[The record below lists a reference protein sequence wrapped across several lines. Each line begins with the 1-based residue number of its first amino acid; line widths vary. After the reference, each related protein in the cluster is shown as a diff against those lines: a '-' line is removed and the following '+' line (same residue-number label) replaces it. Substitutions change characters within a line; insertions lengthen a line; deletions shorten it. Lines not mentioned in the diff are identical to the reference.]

1 MHGELGNAPWGPT
14 RVLTLLKDGIVRATV
29 TGFATILVV
38 ALLAT
43 WSAGEAQPAG
53 RVPRVGVLLTG
64 SESGYSPYVEALRQG
79 LREHGY
85 VEGRNI
91 VIEIRYGDGDSDRL
105 PQLAAELVQLG
116 MDLIV
121 TSGAPPTR
129 AAQNATRTI
138 PIVMTVVGDP
148 IALGF
153 IASLARPGG
162 QITGLT
168 QLSAELNVKRLDLL
182 KEAFPKVS
190 RMAVLFDASASVQG
204 VSSTLRDTRTA
215 ARALGVNLLSLE
227 LRGPDPDLEGAFRMA
242 TRERVGALLVVAG
255 PTQELHK
262 KRVVDLASKNRLPAM
277 YAQRE
282 YVDVGGLMSY
292 AVSLPDLFRRAA
304 TYVDKLLKGARPADL
319 PVEQPTKF
327 ELVIN
332 LKTAK
337 AQGLT
342 ISQSLLLR
350 ADQVVE

>member
-1 MHGELGNAPWGPT
+1 M
-14 RVLTLLKDGIVRATV
+14 LTLPRDGIARGTV
-29 TGFATILVV
+29 TGFATILVL
-38 ALLAT
+38 ALLAA
-43 WSAGEAQPAG
+43 WFVAEAQPAR
-53 RVPRVGVLLTG
+53 RVSRVGVLLTG
-64 SESGYSPYVEALRQG
+64 SESGSSTHVGALRQG

-85 VEGRNI
+85 VEGQNI
-91 VIEIRYGDGDSDRL
+91 VIEYRYGDGNFDRL
-105 PQLAAELVQLG
+105 PKLAAELVGLDV
-116 MDLIV
+116 DLIV
-121 TSGAPPTR
+121 TGGTPPTR

-168 QLSAELNVKRLDLL
+168 QLSTELNAKRLALL

-190 RMAVLFDASASVQG
+190 RMAVLFDTAASVQG
-204 VSSTLRDTRTA
+204 VPTPLRDTRTA
-215 ARALGVNLLSLE
+215 ARALGVNLVPLE
-227 LRGPDPDLEGAFRMA
+227 LRGPDPDLESAFRTA

-255 PTQELHK
+255 PVQELHK
-262 KRVVDLASKNRLPAM
+262 KRVADLAAKNRLPAM

-304 TYVDKLLKGARPADL
+304 TYVDKLLKGAKPADL

-332 LKTAK
+332 LRSAK
-337 AQGLT
+337 ALGLT
-342 ISQSLLLR
+342 LPPSLLLR
-350 ADQVVE
+350 ADQVIE

>member
-1 MHGELGNAPWGPT
+1 M
-14 RVLTLLKDGIVRATV
+14 LTLPRDGIARGTV
-29 TGFATILVV
+29 TGFATILVL
-38 ALLAT
+38 ALLAA
-43 WSAGEAQPAG
+43 WFVAEAQPA
-53 RVPRVGVLLTG
+53 RRIPRVGVLLTG
-64 SESGYSPYVEALRQG
+64 SESGYSTYVGALRQG

-85 VEGRNI
+85 VEGQNI
-91 VIEIRYGDGDSDRL
+91 VIEYRYGDGNFDRL
-105 PQLAAELVQLG
+105 PELAAELVGLDV
-116 MDLIV
+116 DLIV
-121 TSGAPPTR
+121 TSGVPPTR

-168 QLSAELNVKRLDLL
+168 QLSTELNAKRLALL

-190 RMAVLFDASASVQG
+190 RMAVLFDTAASVQG
-204 VSSTLRDTRTA
+204 VPKPLRDT
-215 ARALGVNLLSLE
+215 ARALGVNLVPLE
-227 LRGPDPDLEGAFRMA
+227 LRGPDPDLESAFRTA

-255 PTQELHK
+255 PVQELHK
-262 KRVVDLASKNRLPAM
+262 KRVVDLAAKNRLPAM

-304 TYVDKLLKGARPADL
+304 TYVDKLLKGAKPADL

-332 LKTAK
+332 LRSAK
-337 AQGLT
+337 ALGLT
-342 ISQSLLLR
+342 LPPSLLLR
-350 ADQVVE
+350 ADQVIE